1 MRVQFVCR
9 VGTPEGKILESLFE
23 AQDER
28 ALRRDLE
35 GRGYHVFE
43 VRRPGLLAGLRLP
56 GLGGARRRVQAGELL
71 VFNQE
76 LAALLRSGLPLLQSL
91 DLLVGRQRDRGF
103 KEVLT
108 EVRERV
114 RGGESFSAAVAG
126 FGDLFPAL
134 YAPTLQAG
142 ERSGELEQVI
152 RRFVRYQRLVREA
165 RKKIV
170 SALVYPSVLIGLSAA
185 LIAVVT
191 TYVLPK
197 FRDFF
202 GGLGADLPLL
212 TRAVM
217 AISGFAQANGWL
229 LLLSA
234 VLGSLLGS
242 QWVRTRSGRLALDRW
257 RVALPLAGP
266 IALDLSLSEF
276 CRSLSILL
284 AGGIPILAA
293 LDSAV
298 GAVANT
304 WVRARLAAVPGEVRQ
319 GRAVADALQETG
331 IASSLLVDM
340 VKVGETTGS
349 LDGMLSDVSDFLDEE
364 VETRMGRLLS
374 LLEPLMLITMG
385 LLVTLLLVAVYLP
398 LYGLLGNI
406 PT

>member
-1 MRVQFVCR
+1 VQFVCR
-9 VGTPEGKILESLFE
+9 VGTPEGKVLESLFE

-35 GRGYHVFE
+35 GRGYHVFA
-43 VRRPGLLAGLRLP
+43 VRRRGLLAGLRLP
-56 GLGGARRRVQAGELL
+56 VLGGARQRVPAAELQ

-91 DLLVGRQRDRGF
+91 DLLVSRQRDRNF

-108 EVRERV
+108 QIRERV
-114 RGGESFSAAVAG
+114 KSGEALSAAVTG
-126 FGDLFPAL
+126 FGDVFPAL

-152 RRFVRYQRLVREA
+152 RRFLRYQRLVRET
-165 RKKIV
+165 RKKVV

-202 GGLGADLPLL
+202 GGLNADLPLL

-217 AISGFAQANGWL
+217 AISGVVQANGWL
-229 LLLSA
+229 ILLSA
-234 VLGSLLGS
+234 VLGALLGS
-242 QWVRTRSGRLALDRW
+242 QWVRTRAGRMALDRW
-257 RVALPLAGP
+257 RIALPLAGP

-276 CRSLSILL
+276 CRSLSTLL

-293 LDSAV
+293 LESSV

-304 WVRARLAAVPGEVRQ
+304 WVRQRLAAVPGDVRQ
-319 GRAVADALQETG
+319 GRALADALQETG

-349 LDGMLSDVSDFLDEE
+349 LDVMLSDVSDFLDEE

-374 LLEPLMLITMG
+374 LLEPMMLITMG

-398 LYGLLGNI
+398 LYSLIGKM
-406 PT
+406 PS